1 MKIAEM
7 DVKYLTI
14 SYDCLSAIGNS
25 FVVESMMGEVIMSFY
40 EATEA
45 FYIAYYQDSKSL
57 EPLVKIGQSVPYNL
71 DVEKKDTFLQES
83 TTHFHIFLPLRFGYM
98 VCVYKKRE
106 DIGRIYAII
115 RNLTKKINFALSACA
130 GVKELEELNNK
141 LEERVSVSVQKIR
154 EHEQM
159 LFAQSKSAI
168 MGEMVAMI
176 AHQWRQ
182 PITSIGM
189 IANNILLN
197 LILSEDETFDREL
210 FEKEVEDI
218 NKQVVYLSQTID
230 DFRGFFKESKKRE
243 AVELDEF
250 LHKSTSLLQKQLE
263 QNGIELCINNSCQ
276 NMVLKI
282 YKNELTQVV
291 LNLLNNARDA
301 FETHNSADKKI
312 TISCFMLDENVKI
325 EFCDNAGGIE
335 QGILEKIFEPYF
347 STKKEKNGTGLGLY
361 MSKIILE
368 KHLGATIEAS
378 NRGKGAV
385 FSITLPMHTKE

>member
-378 NRGKGAV
+378 NRGEGAV

>member
-1 MKIAEM
+1 M

-378 NRGKGAV
+378 NRGEGAV

>member
-243 AVELDEF
+243 AVELDGF

-378 NRGKGAV
+378 NRGEGAV